1 MAEGI
6 FKSKTADYKDY
17 LNISSCGL
25 SAFPGDAAS
34 PNAVKAMADREIDIS
49 HHRSRPINQYII
61 EEADI
66 IVCMTESHYSALYPT
81 AKEKLLLL
89 GGGIPDPFMGDEK
102 TYSLCADKISDA
114 IDALLDSDVFFKTE
128 NMTQGDIKAV
138 AEIEKKCFS
147 EPWSEESFKSQ
158 LQKDYSVCFVT
169 RYLGKPVGYVC
180 ADSVIGEVYIG
191 NIAVDVNM
199 RRKHIADGL
208 MTKLID
214 YCEEN
219 HSELLTL
226 EVRVSN
232 IPALNLYG
240 KYGFKVAGKRKN
252 FYTKPT
258 EDGYIMTR
266 VFSHS

>member
-1 MAEGI
+1 MNIAPPAKYRYDKGI
-6 FKSKTADYKDY
+6 VKDKKYAD
-17 LNISSCGL
+17 CT
-25 SAFPGDAAS
+25 FW
-34 PNAVKAMADREIDIS
+34 
-49 HHRSRPINQYII
+49 NQY
-61 EEADI
+61 
-66 IVCMTESHYSALYPT
+66 T
-81 AKEKLLLL
+81 
-89 GGGIPDPFMGDEK
+89 
-102 TYSLCADKISDA
+102 
-114 IDALLDSDVFFKTE
+114 
-128 NMTQGDIKAV
+128 IKRML
-138 AEIEKKCFS
+138 
-147 EPWSEESFKSQ
+147 KS
-158 LQKDYSVCFVT
+158 
-169 RYLGKPVGYVC
+169 
-180 ADSVIGEVYIG
+180 EVYIG
-191 NIAVDVNM
+191 NIAVDENM

-266 VFSHS
+266 VFSHA